1 MRILITGGAGFIG
14 STLAERLAER
24 GDEVVVLDDLTTG
37 DRDNLD
43 AIDPKLLTFVEGS
56 VLDEELVDRLV
67 GDCDRAFH
75 LAAAVGVHNIVNEP
89 LRSLRT
95 NLHGTE
101 VVLEA
106 CARARIRVLIASTS
120 EIYGKNASD
129 RLHEEAD
136 RIYGSPL
143 LTRWSYA
150 EAKALDEMVAHVY
163 AETRGL
169 EVVIVR
175 PFNTVGPR
183 QTGRY
188 GMVLPNFVGQ
198 ALRGDPITVYGD
210 GTQSRCFQHVDDL
223 VEGMIRLGEHPDA
236 VGQPFNLGGP
246 EEITIEGLARR
257 IIELSGSTS
266 KVERV
271 PYSVAYA
278 VGFDDMRRRVPDT
291 SRARSLVGWETTYSL
306 DEIISSVIEHKR
318 AALADVIDLRRG
330 LTSDHPLAASQDHH
344 RRSATPVTG
353 SVR

>member
-1 MRILITGGAGFIG
+1 MRTLITGGAGFIG
-14 STLAERLAER
+14 STLTERLTES

-43 AIDPKLLTFVEGS
+43 AVDPSRLTFVEGS
-56 VLDEELVDRLV
+56 VLDEALVDRLV
-67 GDCDRAFH
+67 GECDRVFH

-95 NLHGTE
+95 NLYGTE
-101 VVLEA
+101 TVLDA

-120 EIYGKNASD
+120 EIYGKNDCDS
-129 RLHEEAD
+129 LHEDSD

-183 QTGRY
+183 QSGRY
-188 GMVLPNFVGQ
+188 GMVLPNFVAQ
-198 ALRGDPITVYGD
+198 ALRGNPITVYGD

-223 VEGMIRLGEHPDA
+223 VEGIVRLSEHPGA
-236 VGQPFNLGGP
+236 VGQPFNLGGA

-257 IIELSGSTS
+257 IIELSGSSST
-266 KVERV
+266 VERV
-271 PYSVAYA
+271 PYSKAYA
-278 VGFDDMRRRVPDT
+278 AGFEDMRRRVPDT
-291 SRARSLVGWETTYSL
+291 SKARSLVGWTTTFSL
-306 DEIISSVIEHKR
+306 DEIILSVIAHKS
-318 AALADVIDLRRG
+318 AAFANVIDLAARVHA
-330 LTSDHPLAASQDHH
+330 DPLDAGAGSEPAS
-344 RRSATPVTG
+344 AV
-353 SVR
+353 

>member
-1 MRILITGGAGFIG
+1 MRTLITGGAGFIG
-14 STLAERLAER
+14 STLAERLTEG

-43 AIDPKLLTFVEGS
+43 AVDPALLTFVEGS
-56 VLDEELVDRLV
+56 VLDEVLVDQLV
-67 GDCDRAFH
+67 GDCDRVFH

-101 VVLEA
+101 IVLEA
-106 CARARIRVLIASTS
+106 CARARLRVLIASTS
-120 EIYGKNASD
+120 EIYGKNDCDS
-129 RLHEEAD
+129 LHEDAD

-169 EVVIVR
+169 EVVIIR

-188 GMVLPNFVGQ
+188 GMVLPNFVAQ
-198 ALRGDPITVYGD
+198 ALRGEPITVYGD
-210 GTQSRCFQHVDDL
+210 GAQSRCFQHVDDL
-223 VEGMIRLGEHPDA
+223 VEGIIRLSEHPDA

-257 IIELSGSTS
+257 IIELSGSKS
-266 KVERV
+266 KIKRV
-271 PYSVAYA
+271 PYSKAYA

-291 SRARSLVGWETTYSL
+291 SRARNLVGWGTTYTL
-306 DEIISSVIEHKR
+306 DEIILSVIEHKR
-318 AALADVIDLRRG
+318 EAFANVIDM
-330 LTSDHPLAASQDHH
+330 PK
-344 RRSATPVTG
+344 RSASGTPG
-353 SVR
+353 SEAEPRRAGASRRVSEKI

>member
-43 AIDPKLLTFVEGS
+43 AIDPKLLTFIEGS

-67 GDCDRAFH
+67 GDCDQAFH

-129 RLHEEAD
+129 SLHEDAD

-223 VEGMIRLGEHPDA
+223 VEGIIRLGEHPDA

-257 IIELSGSTS
+257 IIEMSGSTS

-271 PYSVAYA
+271 PYSKAYA

-318 AALADVIDLRRG
+318 AVLADVIDLRRRM
-330 LTSDHPLAASQDHH
+330 TSDHPLAAPQARH

-353 SVR
+353 